1 MREFVAGRNDAGQ
14 RLDKLLTKLLRSA
27 PKSMIYKW
35 IRKKRVKVN
44 GKRGEIDYFV
54 REGDVLELYINDEF
68 FESAAEQSKLSASGE
83 KIRVVYEDGNILI
96 ADKPSGVRAHDGRES
111 FLAQITAYLVRK
123 GEFDPAREVTFAPA
137 LCNRLDRNTSGLIIA
152 AKNAEALRIMNE
164 KIRCREVRKIYV
176 LKTEGV
182 ISPSEGKIEGYVK
195 KDEKRRKMIFRFEPF
210 DGAKRCVTK
219 YRALDGDGT
228 VEAELLTG
236 RTHQIRAS
244 FAAVGCPLIGDVKY
258 GARRNGGK
266 NFQELR
272 AYKIIFDFSTP
283 SGALEYLNGKEIT
296 ADKGESVI

>member
-1 MREFVAGRNDAGQ
+1 MRRFIAGRNDAGQ

-54 REGDVLELYINDEF
+54 CEGDVLELYINDEF
-68 FESAAEQSKLSASGE
+68 FESTEQIPEITSDSPE
-83 KIRVVYEDGNILI
+83 VRVVYEDGNILI
-96 ADKPSGVRAHDGRES
+96 ADKPSGVRAHDGKDS
-111 FLAQITAYLVRK
+111 ILAAITAYLCRK
-123 GEFDPAREVTFAPA
+123 GEFDPQREATFAPA

-164 KIRCREVRKIYV
+164 KIRCREVRKKYI
-176 LKTEGV
+176 LKTEKPM
-182 ISPSEGKIEGYVK
+182 SPPEGKIEGYVK
-195 KDEKRRKMIFRFEPF
+195 KDEKSRKMIFCFEPF
-210 DGAKRCVTK
+210 EGAKKCVTK

-244 FAAVGCPLIGDVKY
+244 FAAVGCPIEGDVKY
-258 GARRNGGK
+258 GAKKNGK
-266 NFQELR
+266 KDFQELR

-283 SGALEYLNGKEIT
+283 SGALEYLSGKEIT
-296 ADKGESVI
+296 ADSEF